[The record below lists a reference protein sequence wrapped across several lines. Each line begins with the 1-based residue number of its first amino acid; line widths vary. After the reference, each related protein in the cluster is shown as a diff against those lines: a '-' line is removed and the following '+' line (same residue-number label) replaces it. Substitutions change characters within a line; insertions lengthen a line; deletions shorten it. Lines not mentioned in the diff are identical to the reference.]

1 MGKIALIALIA
12 VALVFWLR
20 HKVAH
25 RAGGGDAKAA
35 SPPAPAQAQ
44 KMVACSYCGVYLPAN
59 EALAGASGKP
69 YCDAPHRALA
79 SDNPV

>member
-35 SPPAPAQAQ
+35 PTPGPAQAK
-44 KMVACSYCGVYLPAN
+44 KMVACSHCGVHLPAD
-59 EALAGASGKP
+59 EAVVGTSGKP

-79 SDNPV
+79 RDHQA